1 MSDSIEMNYYDP
13 ETTTWTVNLDGRY
26 MSAVQNYLLA
36 DGIPLEGVTRIVSNA
51 AQTLSYCPYPEGNG
65 TCQKTGIVIGK
76 VQSGKTSNFISITA
90 LAFDNNYDIV
100 IVFGGTKKPLVK
112 QNRDRIKEYFE
123 ATKDVLVLDTTDF
136 KDQLTA
142 QKMHQFNKMNK
153 KVVVVALKS
162 PTQINYIADNIFS
175 DPTLAEKPVLIIDDE
190 GDEASLNTLV
200 KKGKKSST
208 YKAIE
213 NLKARLNRHCF
224 LSITATPQANL
235 LIDTLD
241 VLSPD
246 FGVLVDPGNGYC
258 GLDVYHSDN
267 KYTKKIPDN
276 ETSLLDDG
284 IPQSF
289 IEASSMFF
297 VACAIYKNRG
307 MKPGDK
313 LSMLVHPSQL
323 KADHEKVFNK
333 VEGLINDWCQKS
345 ENKRDIAYGSLK
357 RILVAAYCEYE
368 KAGVQGLPSFD
379 SLEDDIIQAMN
390 VCGRHKV
397 NGDSVPKGADE
408 IYDYNIYVGGTML
421 GRGLTLKGLAITY
434 IIRTAKG
441 VSTVDTVQQRAR
453 WFGYKMKYLDLCR
466 IFAVGKIIR
475 EFQEIRDHEEDLW
488 ETVRAAKCQGTNFK
502 NMARIFALSDDLKMT
517 RSSVAKTENYTFKFW
532 NKQREFQDVQEYIDS
547 NKAILATVRAEQ
559 KDQIKVERFGDGAPF
574 VIVPNMDFDY
584 VKERIFDKFC
594 FAAGEKFNQSVISKL
609 DILLKRKN
617 LQPKVD
623 IIWMRD
629 GTFSEHSIDC
639 GHIPNYSVGRRPKSL
654 EKPPVYLGDDYQ
666 FVSEDT
672 MQLQIHE
679 IRDTITNVDSPT
691 LAFYI
696 PKSVI
701 EKLTNLVIQ
710 A

>member
-1 MSDSIEMNYYDP
+1 
-13 ETTTWTVNLDGRY
+13 
-26 MSAVQNYLLA
+26 
-36 DGIPLEGVTRIVSNA
+36 
-51 AQTLSYCPYPEGNG
+51 
-65 TCQKTGIVIGK
+65 
-76 VQSGKTSNFISITA
+76 
-90 LAFDNNYDIV
+90 
-100 IVFGGTKKPLVK
+100 
-112 QNRDRIKEYFE
+112 
-123 ATKDVLVLDTTDF
+123 
-136 KDQLTA
+136 
-142 QKMHQFNKMNK
+142 
-153 KVVVVALKS
+153 
-162 PTQINYIADNIFS
+162 
-175 DPTLAEKPVLIIDDE
+175 
-190 GDEASLNTLV
+190 
-200 KKGKKSST
+200 
-208 YKAIE
+208 
-213 NLKARLNRHCF
+213 
-224 LSITATPQANL
+224 
-235 LIDTLD
+235 
-241 VLSPD
+241 
-246 FGVLVDPGNGYC
+246 
-258 GLDVYHSDN
+258 
-267 KYTKKIPDN
+267 
-276 ETSLLDDG
+276 
-284 IPQSF
+284 
-289 IEASSMFF
+289 MF
-297 VACAIYKNRG
+297 
-307 MKPGDK
+307 P
-313 LSMLVHPSQL
+313 
-323 KADHEKVFNK
+323 
-333 VEGLINDWCQKS
+333 
-345 ENKRDIAYGSLK
+345 
-357 RILVAAYCEYE
+357 
-368 KAGVQGLPSFD
+368 
-379 SLEDDIIQAMN
+379 
-390 VCGRHKV
+390 
-397 NGDSVPKGADE
+397 GDSVPKGADE